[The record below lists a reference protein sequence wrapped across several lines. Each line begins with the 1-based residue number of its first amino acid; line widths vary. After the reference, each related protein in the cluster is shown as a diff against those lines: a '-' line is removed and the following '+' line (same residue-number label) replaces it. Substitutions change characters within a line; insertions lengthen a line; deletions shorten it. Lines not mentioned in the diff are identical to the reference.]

1 MLRSA
6 APAGV
11 SPADAATNTNAAV
24 LAHSDVL
31 IARLNATHPA
41 LAQRNRRERPRG
53 PSTRWSAERIS
64 GECGANA
71 TDAHSRRFFSQ
82 SSRYL
87 RAVARS
93 LSLAWASALVYM
105 SVIQVSSGPAASLA
119 TMSQNRPSAAW
130 RDTSSPL

>member
-1 MLRSA
+1 MFRSA
-6 APAGV
+6 APPGA
-11 SPADAATNTNAAV
+11 SPADAATNANAAV

-31 IARLNATHPA
+31 IARLSATHPA
-41 LAQRNRRERPRG
+41 LAHRNRRARPPG
-53 PSTRWSAERIS
+53 PSTRWRAERIS

-87 RAVARS
+87 RAMARS

-105 SVIQVSSGPAASLA
+105 AVIQASYGPA
-119 TMSQNRPSAAW
+119 
-130 RDTSSPL
+130 